1 MTKDIKRL
9 ENVLNFIKK
18 VKFKVFLTSLL
29 AGASLFTANYTK
41 PVYAGTCDDPNVQQA
56 GTRFIWTGPDT
67 WKIWTTTQQNLTS
80 NNERKIAFAFK
91 KLDLKADNEL
101 GRFVRT
107 KVAGGAKLTGEE
119 KESFVVGASDEMTE
133 DALEGFNSIVT
144 EYSSQTEALLVGA
157 QFIAKCHTPGK
168 EVRLT
173 RGINSESAIGAQR
186 IGNQDF
192 GGGSNSTNSATKT
205 FRRDVQ
211 EGFSSYD
218 NFENF

>member
-1 MTKDIKRL
+1 MTKDISRL
-9 ENVLNFIKK
+9 ENILNFRKK
-18 VKFKVFLTSLL
+18 VKLKVFLTSLI

-56 GTRFIWTGPDT
+56 GTRFIWTGPGT
-67 WKIWTTTQQNLTS
+67 WKIWTTVQQDLPS
-80 NNERKIAFAFK
+80 NSARKIAFAYK
-91 KLDLKADNEL
+91 KLDLQADNEL
-101 GRFVRT
+101 ARFVET
-107 KVAGGAKLTGEE
+107 KVKGGSKLSGQELET
-119 KESFVVGASDEMTE
+119 FVEGDSEATSE
-133 DALEGFNSIVT
+133 DAIKGFNSIVT
-144 EYSSQTEALLVGA
+144 EYISQTEALLVGA

-186 IGNQDF
+186 IKNQDF
-192 GGGSNSTNSATKT
+192 GEGSNSTNSATK

-211 EGFSSYD
+211 QGYSSYD